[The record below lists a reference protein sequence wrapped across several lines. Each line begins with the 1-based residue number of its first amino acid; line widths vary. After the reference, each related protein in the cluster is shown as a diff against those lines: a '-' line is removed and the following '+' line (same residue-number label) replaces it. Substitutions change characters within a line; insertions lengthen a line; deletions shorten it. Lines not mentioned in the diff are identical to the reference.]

1 MTASNTVSNRRLPD
15 ACPMRQRGAATLAAT
30 LLLLLLGTLAVLASS
45 RGVLL
50 NQKTATSTYHYE
62 QARLAAQAGVERA
75 IAYLSR
81 TGAATPNRSSFL
93 DAATLRVRAESGER
107 DERLEA
113 SRSGYRFAF
122 EQPDATD
129 PTLVRIVSTG
139 CADDCAAT
147 GAPAVRVTQ
156 LVKFRKLV
164 PAPPVDALIARGPVD
179 KVNGNFSVAARAPGA
194 PIRSGRD
201 IADIR
206 GSADTGG
213 RAVVANDP
221 VLRAASAETFFRYF
235 FGDTP
240 AALRGQLPALP
251 EDAGPV
257 QGGAYWLGDGTGTV
271 SLHGDF
277 GTAERPVVLIV
288 DGDLRINANTEVYGF
303 IYVRGNLSGN
313 GTATV
318 RGAIAVQGQVD
329 KLNGNMDL
337 VHDADVLANLSAW
350 TAPAKVPGS
359 WKDF

>member
-1 MTASNTVSNRRLPD
+1 MTALNRRLSFSR
-15 ACPMRQRGAATLAAT
+15 AARQRGAATLAAT

-62 QARLAAQAGVERA
+62 QARMAAQAGVERA

-81 TGAATPNRSSFL
+81 TGAEAPNRASFL
-93 DAATLRVRAESGER
+93 DAATLRVRTETGER
-107 DERLEA
+107 EERLEA
-113 SRSGYRFAF
+113 SRGGYRIAFA
-122 EQPDATD
+122 QPDAAD

-139 CADDCAAT
+139 CADDCAAS
-147 GAPAVRVTQ
+147 GAPSVRVTQ

-164 PAPPVDALIARGPVD
+164 PAPPVDALIARGPVG

-194 PIRSGRD
+194 PIRSGQA
-201 IADIR
+201 IAALQ

-221 VLRAASAETFFRYF
+221 VLQATSAEAYFRYF

-240 AALRGQLPALP
+240 AALRGQLPTLP
-251 EDAGPV
+251 EDAGLV
-257 QGGAYWLGDGTGTV
+257 QGGAYWLGDGADTV
-271 SLHGDF
+271 TLHGDF

-288 DGDLRINANTEVYGF
+288 DGDLRINA
-303 IYVRGNLSGN
+303 
-313 GTATV
+313 TATV

-350 TAPAKVPGS
+350 AAPAKVPGS